1 MFGRTLVIVNPA
13 ARSGKAAEVAA
24 HATLVFDRIQKRQSQ
39 QKKLTFRYT
48 VGPKDATQ
56 IAKCEGSNYD
66 TLVALGGDGMIN
78 EVVNG
83 LMDLPINQRPAL
95 ALIPCGNG
103 DDFARTIKMSRK
115 PNESLKQFESLAL
128 TPTSIDVGRAN
139 DIWFLETLSFGL
151 DAAIALGTADLRKKT
166 KRTGTSLYLQC
177 GIDQL
182 VNHREIRHA
191 TLTLDD
197 NKPQQLGFYLL
208 AIQNGV
214 SYGGGFKIC
223 PKANLTDGLFD
234 ICYATPTLSASE
246 AIKLLLKAKNG
257 KHTEHPNLTFA
268 KARRAHLSLPSG
280 VPTQIDGEEL
290 LATEYEIVLHPKQL
304 TVLIPNS

>member
-257 KHTEHPNLTFA
+257 KHTEAPQPNLRKGAQSPFVA
-268 KARRAHLSLPSG
+268 SLRG
-280 VPTQIDGEEL
+280 
-290 LATEYEIVLHPKQL
+290 
-304 TVLIPNS
+304 PNPN

>member
-13 ARSGKAAEVAA
+13 ARSGKAAEVAE
-24 HATLVFDRIQKRQSQ
+24 HATLVFDRIQKRQSR
-39 QKKLTFRYT
+39 QKKLTFHYT

-56 IAKCEGSNYD
+56 IAKCEGAYYD
-66 TLVALGGDGMIN
+66 TVVALGGDGLIN
-78 EVVNG
+78 EVTNG
-83 LMDLPINQRPAL
+83 LMSLPINKRPTL

-115 PNESLKQFESLAL
+115 PNESLKQIESLAL

-223 PKANLTDGLFD
+223 PEASLSDGLFD

-257 KHTEHPNLTFA
+257 KHTEHPNLTFT
-268 KARRAHLSLPSG
+268 KAHRAHLALPSEI
-280 VPTQIDGEEL
+280 PTQIDGEEF
-290 LATEYEIVLHPKQL
+290 LATEYEIALHPKQL

>member
-24 HATLVFDRIQKRQSQ
+24 HATLVFDRIQKRQSR

-56 IAKCEGSNYD
+56 IAKCEGASYD
-66 TLVALGGDGMIN
+66 TVIALGGDGLIN
-78 EVVNG
+78 EVANG
-83 LMDLPINQRPAL
+83 LMSLPINQRPTL

-115 PNESLKQFESLAL
+115 PNESLKQIESLAL

-223 PKANLTDGLFD
+223 PQASLSDGLFD

-268 KARRAHLSLPSG
+268 KAYRAHLSLPSK
-280 VPTQIDGEEL
+280 VPTQIDGEKF
-290 LATEYEIVLHPKQL
+290 LATEFEIALHPKQL

>member
-24 HATLVFDRIQKRQSQ
+24 HATLVFDRIQKCQSQ

-115 PNESLKQFESLAL
+115 PNESLKQIESLAL

-191 TLTLDD
+191 TLTLND

-268 KARRAHLSLPSG
+268 KARRAHLSLPSEI
-280 VPTQIDGEEL
+280 PTQIDGEKL

>member
-24 HATLVFDRIQKRQSQ
+24 HATLVFDRIQKRQSR

-56 IAKCEGSNYD
+56 IAKCEGASYD
-66 TLVALGGDGMIN
+66 TVITLGGDGLIN
-78 EVVNG
+78 EVANG
-83 LMDLPINQRPAL
+83 LMSLPINQRPTL

-115 PNESLKQFESLAL
+115 PNESLKQIESLAL

-197 NKPQQLGFYLL
+197 NKPQQLDFYLL

-214 SYGGGFKIC
+214 SYGGGFEIC
-223 PKANLTDGLFD
+223 PKASLSDGLFD

-268 KARRAHLSLPSG
+268 KAHRAHLSLLSEI
-280 VPTQIDGEEL
+280 PTQIDGEEF
-290 LATEYEIVLHPKQL
+290 LATEYEIALHPKQL
-304 TVLIPNS
+304 TVLVPNS

>member
-56 IAKCEGSNYD
+56 IAKYEGSNYD

-115 PNESLKQFESLAL
+115 PNESLKQIESLAL
-128 TPTSIDVGRAN
+128 TPSSIDVGRAN

-223 PKANLTDGLFD
+223 PKANFTDGLFD

-268 KARRAHLSLPSG
+268 KAHRAHLSLPSEI
-280 VPTQIDGEEL
+280 PTQIDGEEL